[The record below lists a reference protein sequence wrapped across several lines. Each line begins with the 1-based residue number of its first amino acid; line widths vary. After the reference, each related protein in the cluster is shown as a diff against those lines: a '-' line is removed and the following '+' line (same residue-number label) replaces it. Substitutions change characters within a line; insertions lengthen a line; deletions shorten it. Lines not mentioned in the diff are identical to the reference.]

1 MFGQVG
7 NFYYFYKVNDTT
19 HIKTQRKSSKRYNRK
34 RTNIYIMGTIE
45 ERILLSQNYKL
56 EHMLS
61 LANDAYQQKCSD
73 NFSANK
79 LKTEKSVK
87 DLLNKYK
94 SHLQQQTQSK
104 LDRTPNFKYE
114 TELQAKISVLNELK
128 SKL

>member
-1 MFGQVG
+1 MGSTEDRISSAE
-7 NFYYFYKVNDTT
+7 YFK
-19 HIKTQRKSSKRYNRK
+19 IQA
-34 RTNIYIMGTIE
+34 
-45 ERILLSQNYKL
+45 KL
-56 EHMLS
+56 ER
-61 LANDAYQQKCSD
+61 QGQKYD
-73 NFSANK
+73 EGFSANK
-79 LKTEKSVK
+79 LKTEKLVR